1 MPLEKV
7 TDHILAETSG
17 ENGGNMGVVI
27 LNDQVVIIDS
37 GMFHQ
42 KTKEIR
48 IELEEYELPIRNLIL
63 THAHSDHVFGA
74 QAFDTASI
82 ISSEGTRD
90 YCVKNLEDQWDR
102 NRLVEYAESVKAER
116 PELFEAM
123 QDLKIRIPDV
133 VFKRHLSV
141 GPDMELRIEHV
152 GGHTAGSTIVA
163 VPSERISFVGD
174 LIFNGSFPYAADPTC
189 DPERWIMA
197 LEKVLAGRYDLIIPG
212 HGPACGDEQVK
223 YHIDFLEIFR
233 DRVIEASDKGMTPND
248 FIEAG
253 LVPKMDL
260 EKADQRVETAVT
272 HFFKY
277 YG

>member
-7 TDHILAETSG
+7 ADNILADTDG
-17 ENGGNMGVVI
+17 ENGGNMGAVI
-27 LNDQVVIIDS
+27 LDDQIVVIDS

-42 KTKEIR
+42 KTKTTGT
-48 IELEEYELPIRNLIL
+48 ELEEYKLPIKNLIL

-74 QAFDTASI
+74 QVFSTSSI

-90 YCVKNLEDQWDR
+90 YCVNNLNDQWDR
-102 NRLVEYAESVKAER
+102 ARLLEYAESMKEER
-116 PELFEAM
+116 PDFFEAV
-123 QDLKIRIPDV
+123 QDLQIRIPDV

-141 GPDMELRIEHV
+141 GPNMELKIEHV

-163 VPSERISFVGD
+163 VPSERIAFIGD
-174 LIFNGSFPYAADPTC
+174 LIFNGSFPYAGDPTC

-197 LEKVLAGRYDLIIPG
+197 LEKVLAGRYDLVIPG
-212 HGPACGDEQVK
+212 HGPVCGEEQVT
-223 YHIDFLEIFR
+223 YHIDFLETFR
-233 DRVIEASDKGMTPND
+233 NRVIEASDNGMTPD
-248 FIEAG
+248 EFMEEG

-260 EKADQRVETAVT
+260 EKADKRVETAVT

-277 YG
+277 YA